1 MIIEAI
7 GATFIIT
14 RSRLLRPAREY
25 LTKKKVW
32 IGEMLSCGQC
42 VGFHIGLGANLITG
56 EELTNCFIVSL
67 FCFFIDIVIDKIK
80 KI

>member
-14 RSRLLRPAREY
+14 RSKLLQPVREF
-25 LTKKKVW
+25 LTKRSMWV
-32 IGEMLSCGQC
+32 GELLGCGQC
-42 VGFHIGLGANLITG
+42 TGFWIGLGANLITG